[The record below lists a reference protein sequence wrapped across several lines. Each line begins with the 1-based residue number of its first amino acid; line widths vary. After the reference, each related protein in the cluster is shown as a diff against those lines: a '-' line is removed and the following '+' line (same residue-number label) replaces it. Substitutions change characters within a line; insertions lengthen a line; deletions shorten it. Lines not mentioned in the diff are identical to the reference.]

1 MCRWWKALLDQAF
14 VEFGKPAVGTCA
26 VGDRDLR
33 APGIA
38 AEYQVDGVERMRLAP
53 GLAQL
58 RDRSIARRQEIERQ
72 ALRSPQWRNNAAGW
86 RLLFHQGTLFTENA
100 AS

>member
-1 MCRWWKALLDQAF
+1 M
-14 VEFGKPAVGTCA
+14 
-26 VGDRDLR
+26 R

-38 AEYQVDGVERMRLAP
+38 AEYQVDGVECMRLAP
-53 GLAQL
+53 GLALL
-58 RDRSIARRQEIERQ
+58 RDRSIARRQEIEWQ
-72 ALRSPQWRNNAAGW
+72 ALRSPPWRNNAAGW